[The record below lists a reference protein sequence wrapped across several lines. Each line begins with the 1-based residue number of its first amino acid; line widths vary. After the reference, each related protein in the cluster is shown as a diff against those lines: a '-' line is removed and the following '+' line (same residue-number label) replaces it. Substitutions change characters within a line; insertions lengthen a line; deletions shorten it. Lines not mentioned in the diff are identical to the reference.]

1 MSVPSDATFSI
12 TDVFVKLRTMI
23 IKESMTKM
31 CREIYVKPLPYYE
44 IV

>member
-1 MSVPSDATFSI
+1 MSVPADATFSI
-12 TDVFVKLRTMI
+12 VDIFVKLRTMI

>member
-1 MSVPSDATFSI
+1 MAVPSDATFTI

-23 IKESMTKM
+23 IKESMTKI
-31 CREIYVKPLPYYE
+31 CKEIYVKPLPFYE